1 MRYVLKATFAEK
13 GIWLILMLALGI
25 AGCTSS
31 KTSYSSSELRITPL
45 SNKNTIALSTDD
57 IVRIM
62 RRAGFSD
69 EQILEL
75 GGCMHDSLLHSGAA
89 QLEIGNRVEAI
100 FAANNNFVY
109 IATRLRGSFIYDV
122 KKGRLVSSP
131 QS

>member
-1 MRYVLKATFAEK
+1 MSYVFKAAFAK
-13 GIWLILMLALGI
+13 TGIWLVFILALGMT
-25 AGCTSS
+25 GCCTSS
-31 KTSYSSSELRITPL
+31 TTSSELRITPL
-45 SNKNTIALSTDD
+45 SNKNTITLSADD

-75 GGCMHDSLLHSGAA
+75 GGRMHDSLLHSGAA
-89 QLEIGNRVEAI
+89 QLEIGNRVEAL

-122 KKGRLVSSP
+122 KNGRLVSSP

>member
-1 MRYVLKATFAEK
+1 MKYVLKAAFAK
-13 GIWLILMLALGI
+13 TGIWLVFILALGMT
-25 AGCTSS
+25 GCASSTTSS
-31 KTSYSSSELRITPL
+31 EFRITPL
-45 SNKNTIALSTDD
+45 SNKNTIALSADD

-69 EQILEL
+69 EQILKL
-75 GGCMHDSLLHSGAA
+75 GGRMHDSLLHSGAA
-89 QLEIGNRVEAI
+89 QLEIGDRVEAI

-122 KKGRLVSSP
+122 KKGCLVSSP